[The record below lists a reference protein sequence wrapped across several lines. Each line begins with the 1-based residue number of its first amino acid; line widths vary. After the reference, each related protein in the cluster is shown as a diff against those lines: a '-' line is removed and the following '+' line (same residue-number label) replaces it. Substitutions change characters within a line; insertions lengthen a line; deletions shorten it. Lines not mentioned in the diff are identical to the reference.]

1 MARLSLPGRASVE
14 TPRRATGY
22 TEFRRA
28 HACLQNLKL
37 RAAGLTD
44 IGRRPTNE
52 DVVLVRSDLG
62 LYAVA
67 DGAGG
72 HRSGEVA
79 SALAARSLSNYFGA
93 TVKQTHAQ
101 PEFDR
106 FGIPQGARRL
116 SSAILKANQDVIEV
130 ARGSSLHKGM
140 GATVVAACFS
150 PRSGLMHVGHA
161 GDSRCYRMRSGH
173 LELLTQDHSLLT
185 DVLEQRPDLD
195 DTVLARLP
203 KNIVTRALGLD
214 PKLRISLRSYPV
226 VGGDRYLLCSDGLSG
241 PVEAP
246 AIAAA
251 LQEATSL
258 EAICKKLVELAKHS
272 TGNDNI
278 AALVI
283 ECTEGPDADSVP
295 PPPAGVLRMAREADA
310 RADPELLILGIE
322 ELDSFDSSSASD
334 DLIHAL
340 EALLGKKPGA

>member
-1 MARLSLPGRASVE
+1 MAWLPTPGRVAVYSSFG
-14 TPRRATGY
+14 PRIVCRSYPMPQKLA
-22 TEFRRA
+22 
-28 HACLQNLKL
+28 L

-79 SALAARSLSNYFGA
+79 SALAARSLENFFGA
-93 TVKQTHAQ
+93 TIKKTHEQ

-106 FGIPQGARRL
+106 FGIPSGARRL
-116 SSAILKANQDVIEV
+116 SAAILKANRDVLE
-130 ARGSSLHKGM
+130 AAKSHSAHKGM

-161 GDSRCYRMRSGH
+161 GDSRCYRVRGGH

-195 DTVLARLP
+195 DTVLERLP
-203 KNIVTRALGLD
+203 KSVVTRALGLD

-226 VGGDRYLLCSDGLSG
+226 IAGDRYLLCSDGLSG
-241 PVEAP
+241 PVPATDILEAMNGK
-246 AIAAA
+246 
-251 LQEATSL
+251 TSL
-258 EAICKKLVELAKHS
+258 EDIVAKLILLAKNS

-283 ECTEGPDADSVP
+283 ECTDGPAAESVP
-295 PPPAGVLRMAREADA
+295 PPPPGVMAREVDA

-322 ELDSFDSSSASD
+322 DLESLDASSASD
-334 DLIHAL
+334 DLLRAIEGLAV
-340 EALLGKKPGA
+340 KKS